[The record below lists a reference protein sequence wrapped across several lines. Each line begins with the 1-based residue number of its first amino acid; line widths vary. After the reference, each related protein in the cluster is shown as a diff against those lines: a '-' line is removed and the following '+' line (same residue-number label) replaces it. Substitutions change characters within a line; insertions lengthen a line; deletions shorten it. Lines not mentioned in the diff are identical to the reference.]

1 MEKLI
6 GFIKASYDELM
17 NKVTWSDA
25 KELRSNTVI
34 VLIGSVVIALLIL
47 LMDKISMVALSD
59 VVYKII
65 G

>member
-6 GFIKASYDELM
+6 EFIKASYDELM
-17 NKVTWSDA
+17 NKVTWSNA
-25 KELRSNTVI
+25 NELRSNTII
-34 VLIGSVVIALLIL
+34 VLVGSVVIAFLIL

-59 VVYKII
+59 VIYKII